1 MVIRQEP
8 FKIIVAGK
16 GGVGKTTVSASLA
29 IMLAKRGHRVV
40 ALDTDSVP
48 NLALSLGIPPEE
60 ASRITPLVE
69 NTELVEERTG
79 ARPGGGWGL
88 LFTLTPRVD
97 DILDRYGVEARH
109 GVRLVVVGGITKPG
123 EGCLCPS
130 IALAKAFLAH
140 VFRSFEGVVIVDS
153 EAGAEVF
160 GRGLAEYFDLM
171 VAVSEPTVRSL
182 SITRRLIELAR
193 GLSVK
198 RFVVL
203 LNKVKDEL
211 AAKKLYEK
219 VMGDLGVPVFTAPYD
234 PVLEEYESRG
244 LSVADLPDDS
254 ELFLALS
261 SLVSYIE
268 SLVKGEGR
276 RV

>member
-1 MVIRQEP
+1 MARS

-16 GGVGKTTVSASLA
+16 GGVGKTTVSAGLA
-29 IMLAKRGHRVV
+29 VLLARRGYRVV

-48 NLALSLGIPPEE
+48 NLALSLGVPLEE

-69 NTELVEERTG
+69 NVELVEERTG

-97 DILDRYGVEARH
+97 DILEKYGVTTRD

-130 IALAKAFLAH
+130 IALAKAFIAH
-140 VFRSFEGVVIVDS
+140 VFANEEAVVIVDS

-171 VAVSEPTVRSL
+171 IAVAEPTVRSL
-182 SITRRLIELAR
+182 SIARRLIELAR
-193 GLSVK
+193 GLDVK
-198 RFVVL
+198 RFAVVI
-203 LNKVKDEL
+203 NKVRDEL
-211 AAKKLYEK
+211 AAKKLYER
-219 VMGDLGVPVFTAPYD
+219 VMRGLDYPVFTIPYD

-254 ELFLALS
+254 ELFLALT

-268 SLVKGEGR
+268 SLIKGG
-276 RV
+276 